1 MRSSTLWREPEP
13 VGAIRFVAICLAALV
28 VWTVAAA
35 RVPSNERLPL
45 AAIVPGAVETLPFGC
60 TPFELEP
67 FDPLCPGLH
76 IHTGIDLAA
85 PAGTGVHAAA
95 AGVAIAGF
103 DPGRAGIYVV
113 EVVDPHVRVLYCH
126 LRRVHVA
133 AGKTVAPGDV
143 IGEVGSPGLAT
154 GAHLHF
160 EVQVDGRAVDPVI
173 WLAS

>member
-1 MRSSTLWREPEP
+1 MFLRIAS
-13 VGAIRFVAICLAALV
+13 GGIGLAL

-35 RVPSNERLPL
+35 RVPVRERLPL

-60 TPFELEP
+60 TSFDLEP

-76 IHTGIDLAA
+76 IHTGVDLAA
-85 PAGTGVHAAA
+85 PTGTAVHAAA
-95 AGVAIAGF
+95 AGVAYAGF

-113 EVVDPHVRVLYCH
+113 VIVDPHVRVLYCH
-126 LRRVHVA
+126 LWRLHVA
-133 AGKTVAPGDV
+133 AGESVTAGQV
-143 IGEVGSPGLAT
+143 IGEVGSTGLAT

-160 EVQVDGRAVDPVI
+160 EVQVDGRAIDPVI